1 MKIVYLATILIIF
14 SLLNPEIS
22 QQKNPIGQITYKI
35 SSFTVENNIFYYDAI
50 LTFDSISSIQV
61 SNRTGMQKDAG
72 LAIKTNGQAGVI
84 MQNNTDE
91 KGAIFYRNSATKE
104 FVVRIP
110 EVKPFPPTIITDNWI
125 DIDWK
130 IKNSFKTLLGY
141 KLQKA
146 VGTFRGRTWT
156 VWFAVDIPYPFGPF
170 SLHGLPGVILEAK
183 DKDFSFVAT
192 SVCLPCEASKTEK
205 IERPDEEKKMT
216 IKEYVRMTDNMA
228 VYSMLEYQ
236 KQGKSWNPGRPM
248 KCLYPATEE
257 SIKRQRLRGLQT
269 VYEWENKN
277 TKRAIHNK
285 DTLNATVDYEAA
297 ADLKNRNIMPP
308 PGIEMPTMKQ

>member
-1 MKIVYLATILIIF
+1 MIKSVLAAIIVTAA
-14 SLLNPEIS
+14 LLFKDSAP
-22 QQKNPIGQITYKI
+22 QQNPIGQVTYRNSAFGI
-35 SSFTVENNIFYYDAI
+35 ENEILYNNTI
-50 LTFDSISSIQV
+50 LTFDSISSMHV
-61 SNRTGMQKDAG
+61 SCRKGMKKDTG
-72 LAIKTNGQAGVI
+72 LTIKTNGLAGVI
-84 MQNNTDE
+84 MPDNSDE
-91 KGAIFYRNSATKE
+91 KGAIFYRNRATKE
-104 FVVRIP
+104 FLIRNLAI
-110 EVKPFPPTIITDNWI
+110 KPFPPTIVTEHWI

-156 VWFAVDIPYPFGPF
+156 AWFAADIPYPFGPF
-170 SLHGLPGVILEAK
+170 SLHGLPGMILEAK
-183 DKDFSFVAT
+183 SDDYTYIAT
-192 SVCLPCEASKTEK
+192 SVCFPCDASKTEK

-216 IKEYVRMTDNMA
+216 VKEYVRMTDNIA

-236 KQGKSWNPGRPM
+236 RLGKSWNPGRPM

-257 SIKRQRLRGLQT
+257 SIKRQRLRREEIT
-269 VYEWENKN
+269 YEWENKN

-297 ADLKNRNIMPP
+297 ADLKKRNIMPP
-308 PGIEMPTMKQ
+308 PGIEMPIMKQ